1 MRQQSAP
8 MPPEAFKKKEDKEI
22 NNFVGFSHA
31 IEPQTNVWKQGN
43 ILSLKSP
50 AHLNGIE

>member
-8 MPPEAFKKKEDKEI
+8 MPPEALKKKGEKEI
-22 NNFVGFSHA
+22 NNYIGFSHVLDSSNA
-31 IEPQTNVWKQGN
+31 TNVWKQGN

-50 AHLNGIE
+50 